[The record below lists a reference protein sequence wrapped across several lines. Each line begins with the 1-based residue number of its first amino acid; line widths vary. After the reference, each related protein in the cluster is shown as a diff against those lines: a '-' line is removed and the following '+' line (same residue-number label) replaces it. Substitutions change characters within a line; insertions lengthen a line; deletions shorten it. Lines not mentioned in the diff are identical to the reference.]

1 VVLDLP
7 TASPGTRVLA
17 RLLDVLIT
25 LVVFYALV
33 VLVGTTGILGGTVSF
48 IVAAFGL
55 IAVILV
61 YPVLMEGLWGGRT
74 LGKAA
79 LGLRVVRTDGAPI
92 GLVQAAL
99 RGAFG
104 LVEVWGTL
112 GSLGFIVMLFSGRDQ
127 RVGDMAAGALVLRER
142 PGRALRPVELLVPPG
157 CEQLVMTLD
166 VGAMSADDY
175 ELVRSFLVRWRD
187 FAGQQRVAVAATVA
201 GPLWQR
207 FRHPIPAGLGP
218 DYYLACLGAA
228 YQYRHQSGQA
238 APAQPQWGSPY
249 DAPPRDYGEP
259 SGWPA
264 PR

>member
-1 VVLDLP
+1 
-7 TASPGTRVLA
+7 
-17 RLLDVLIT
+17 
-25 LVVFYALV
+25 
-33 VLVGTTGILGGTVSF
+33 
-48 IVAAFGL
+48 
-55 IAVILV
+55 
-61 YPVLMEGLWGGRT
+61 MEGLWGGRT

-99 RGAFG
+99 RGALG

-112 GSLGFIVMLFSGRDQ
+112 GSLGFIVMLFSSRDQ
-127 RVGDMAAGALVLRER
+127 RLGDMAAGALVLRER
-142 PGRALRPVELLVPPG
+142 QGRALRPVELLVPPG

-187 FAGQQRVAVAATVA
+187 FAGPQRVAVAATVA

-228 YQYRHQSGQA
+228 YQYRHQSGEA